1 MKVNEIVENTTKKPI
16 LSNRLSVSS
25 IIGITWSSFL
35 IFAQYLVNTDV
46 VLFFVFA
53 E

>member
-1 MKVNEIVENTTKKPI
+1 MKVNEIAENAIKKPI

-35 IFAQYLVNTDV
+35 IFAQSLVNTDV
-46 VLFFVFA
+46 VLCFVLA